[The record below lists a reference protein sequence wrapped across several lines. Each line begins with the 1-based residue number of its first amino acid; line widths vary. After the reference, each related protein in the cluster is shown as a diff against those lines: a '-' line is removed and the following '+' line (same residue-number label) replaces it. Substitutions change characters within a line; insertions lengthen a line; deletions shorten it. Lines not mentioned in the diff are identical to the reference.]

1 MALKKIVFKNQ
12 KKKDNGPSP
21 QSCDEFLLI
30 NCIGREK
37 KFRKAIY
44 RCLHSVFNL
53 PASTLYHNP
62 KIINSK

>member
-1 MALKKIVFKNQ
+1 MALRKIVFKNQ

-37 KFRKAIY
+37 KIPQGY
-44 RCLHSVFNL
+44 IQVF
-53 PASTLYHNP
+53 A
-62 KIINSK
+62 